1 MHHSALLHVTKC
13 DGNIRSVRFLSEGL
27 TGLLEGTMDPYLNI
41 YLLLLNTFIFFH
53 SKLFLEI
60 IMIFIYEI
68 FLEFYGIFEITE
80 IPIS

>member
-1 MHHSALLHVTKC
+1 MLP
-13 DGNIRSVRFLSEGL
+13 SVLATSGQSVLLSEGL
-27 TGLLEGTMDPYLNI
+27 TGSLEGTMDPYLNI